1 MTVRA
6 WLGKKRDHGGGGGGA
21 SAQGSMGTWGSSTQP
36 EVVGEAGEGGGEL
49 YGPSTWVIA
58 AQSTGEAGD
67 AALRFFLALVIGGE
81 MTGLL
86 LAGLT

>member
-6 WLGKKRDHGGGGGGA
+6 WLGKKRDHGGGGGGE
-21 SAQGSMGTWGSSTQP
+21 SAQGSMGTWGSSKPP
-36 EVVGEAGEGGGEL
+36 EVVGEVGEGGGEW
-49 YGPSTWVIA
+49 YGPSTWEIA

>member
-1 MTVRA
+1 
-6 WLGKKRDHGGGGGGA
+6 
-21 SAQGSMGTWGSSTQP
+21 MGTWGSSKPP
-36 EVVGEAGEGGGEL
+36 EVVGEVGEGGGEW
-49 YGPSTWVIA
+49 YGPSTWEIA

>member
-21 SAQGSMGTWGSSTQP
+21 SAQGSMGTWGSSKPP
-36 EVVGEAGEGGGEL
+36 EVVGEVGEGGGEW
-49 YGPSTWVIA
+49 YGPSTWEIA